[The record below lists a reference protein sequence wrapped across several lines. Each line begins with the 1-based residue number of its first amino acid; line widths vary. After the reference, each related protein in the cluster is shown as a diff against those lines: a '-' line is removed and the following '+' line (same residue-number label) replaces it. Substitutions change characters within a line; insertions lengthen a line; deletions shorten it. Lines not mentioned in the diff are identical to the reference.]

1 MENGGLEAAST
12 GLREGLSSVG
22 RDGLSLDWGAGMTT
36 YESKTADEVG
46 EYFDDRS
53 WLFGLSGFNLHI
65 GYFDDEK
72 PDTDPKER
80 HTEVMIEAAE
90 LGAGSR
96 LLDVGCGFGRP
107 AVAAAKTTGAQ
118 VLGINVSAE
127 QVRQGQKLAEEAGVS
142 ELVSFEQADG
152 MALPY
157 PDGSF
162 DAVWASEAIMYMS
175 DRPKALR
182 EIERVLVPGGRFVL
196 SDYAER
202 EDLSDEQR
210 TALKEGFTVEA
221 LPTIEG
227 YRGLL
232 LEAGLEITRFEDATA
247 HLHRSAARIPEVLDE
262 KYAYIAERGGKE
274 FADEFKEM
282 LSKVGVLEGE
292 VLGYVIAVGRK
303 AAEPRA

>member
-1 MENGGLEAAST
+1 MEAAST

-232 LEAGLEITRFEDATA
+232 LDAGLEITRFEDATA

>member
-1 MENGGLEAAST
+1 
-12 GLREGLSSVG
+12 
-22 RDGLSLDWGAGMTT
+22 MTT

-53 WLFGLSGFNLHI
+53 WLFGLNGFNLHI
-65 GYFDDEK
+65 GYFDDTK
-72 PDTDPKER
+72 PGTDPKER

-90 LGAGSR
+90 LGAGDR

-107 AVAAAKTTGAQ
+107 AVAAARATGAR
-118 VLGINVSAE
+118 VVGINVSAE
-127 QVRQGQKLAEEAGVS
+127 QVRQGRTLAEEAGVADQ
-142 ELVSFEQADG
+142 VTFEQADG

-157 PDGSF
+157 PDDSF

-202 EDLSDEQR
+202 TELTAEQR
-210 TALKEGFTVEA
+210 VSLKEGFTVEA

-227 YRGLL
+227 YRDLL
-232 LEAGLEITRFEDATA
+232 RGAGLEITRFEDATS

-274 FADEFKEM
+274 FADEFKAM
-282 LSKVGVLEGE
+282 LSKVGMLEGQ

-303 AAEPRA
+303 AGEPQG

>member
-1 MENGGLEAAST
+1 
-12 GLREGLSSVG
+12 
-22 RDGLSLDWGAGMTT
+22 MTT

-53 WLFGLSGFNLHI
+53 WLFGLNGFNLHI
-65 GYFDDEK
+65 GYFDDEA
-72 PDTDPKER
+72 PGTDPKER

-90 LGAGSR
+90 LTAGSR

-107 AVAAAKTTGAQ
+107 AVRAAQVTGAR
-118 VLGINVSAE
+118 VVGVNVSAE
-127 QVRQGQKLAEEAGVS
+127 QVRQGEKLAAEAGVTGQ
-142 ELVSFEQADG
+142 VTFEQADG

-157 PDGSF
+157 PDRSF

-182 EIERVLVPGGRFVL
+182 EIARVLVPGGRFVL

-202 EDLSDEQR
+202 TVLSAEQR
-210 TALKEGFTVEA
+210 AALQEGFTVEA
-221 LPTIEG
+221 LPTLDG
-227 YRGLL
+227 YRQLL
-232 LEAGLEITRFEDATA
+232 LDAGFEIGRFEDATP

-262 KYAYIAERGGKE
+262 KYAYIAERGGQE
-274 FADEFKEM
+274 FADGFKAM
-282 LSKVGVLEGE
+282 LSKVGVLESQ

-303 AAEPRA
+303 SEA

>member
-202 EDLSDEQR
+202 ENLSDEQR

-232 LEAGLEITRFEDATA
+232 LDAGLEITRFEDATA

>member
-1 MENGGLEAAST
+1 
-12 GLREGLSSVG
+12 
-22 RDGLSLDWGAGMTT
+22 MTT

-53 WLFGLSGFNLHI
+53 WLFGLNGFNLHI
-65 GYFDDEK
+65 GYFDDAH
-72 PDTDPKER
+72 PGTDPKER
-80 HTEVMIEAAE
+80 HTEVMIEAAG
-90 LGAGSR
+90 LRAGSR

-107 AVAAAKTTGAQ
+107 AIAAAKATGAR
-118 VLGINVSAE
+118 VVGINVSAE
-127 QVRQGQKLAEEAGVS
+127 QVRQGRALAAEAGVAD
-142 ELVSFEQADG
+142 LVSFEQADG

-157 PDGSF
+157 PDASF

-202 EDLSDEQR
+202 TELTPEQR
-210 TALKEGFTVEA
+210 VSLKEGFTVEA

-227 YRGLL
+227 YRELL
-232 LEAGLEITRFEDATA
+232 TDAGLEIVRFEDATA

-274 FADEFKEM
+274 FADEFKAM
-282 LSKVGVLEGE
+282 LSKVGMLEGQ

-303 AAEPRA
+303 TGELAG

>member
-232 LEAGLEITRFEDATA
+232 LDAGLEITRFEDATA